1 MTEKEVHAGQSN
13 IRLDLVIA
21 APVLGRVE
29 LMPAALRLAHRS
41 RCTTQATVSAPS
53 HTTASVA
60 SARSQPRSSPRASS
74 RLRHDVFAFTSSAPN
89 PNLQPLKTRICKSG
103 YLDLLQRHTWVA
115 FSFPRALKF
124 ALAIVRCQLVL
135 RSKAISIR
143 LPPCTQ
149 TRKLCDRRSQSLTRA
164 DNAVL

>member
-1 MTEKEVHAGQSN
+1 MTEKEVDAGQSN
-13 IRLDLVIA
+13 IRLGLVIA

-29 LMPAALRLAHRS
+29 LMPAALRLAS
-41 RCTTQATVSAPS
+41 P
-53 HTTASVA
+53 
-60 SARSQPRSSPRASS
+60 ARSQPRSSPRASS

-149 TRKLCDRRSQSLTRA
+149 TRKLCDRRLQSLTRA
-164 DNAVL
+164 DKAVL